1 MLNSVIITIPIE
13 SEEYEIFVSPFLL
26 QSKEPPNIKSGKIEI
41 LYFYGQLR
49 DDDYKTMLEKETLAE
64 KFKSDGYII
73 NYGQDFGK
81 YYLGSLHIDLDTK
94 RYWQWEGQS
103 NKLSDQDVKLLA
115 ESLFN
120 LKAKSRPVT
129 LFTPT
134 RPSDFNFGL
143 I

>member
-73 NYGQDFGK
+73 YYGQDFGK

-115 ESLFN
+115 ESISN